1 MEVSGSG
8 APQRPIPRRSHKK
21 SKTGCRTCKARKIKC
36 DERRPLC
43 RACERHFTNLA
54 TCDFDDQDPTFSSA
68 ASSSTASAQPQSQ
81 PAGHARARG
90 GPSAPAS
97 NRQQQQQQLS
107 RLPIRPTSPVGRQA
121 EPLLPNQI
129 PMTIASGRL
138 DPFEARPRS
147 HEPAPSVDA
156 LMSHYLTTLAYR
168 SFPFYTS
175 RPLIEIWWPFVRAD
189 DVLFHV
195 ILLLSG
201 LDREHLQQQHDSV
214 HSRQLLD
221 QCLSLLQARILTPEG
236 VNDGT
241 LVAIASLAAMEH
253 DRGNM
258 RALDMHLEGLK
269 RVVELRGG
277 LDAIRRTNSMAAN
290 VVFWCAMVSINEP
303 MLLPVSYGDHE
314 RDVDWLNNPETAS
327 LLTHDGSEKD
337 LTEYG
342 VDVPTANI
350 LHEVQRLS
358 RDYTSKVNY
367 GIASEAATLLSYL
380 CSVLERLLQMSRSP
394 THDSPIP
401 GLSRSCRLAGC
412 LHVFTPMSG
421 YFPDPTLM
429 LHQLVRDLKSSLTHM
444 IRAVGTRSHL
454 LLWLLSVGGITAH
467 KMPERGWF
475 VGHLVVVITD
485 LGIED
490 WLGMRQHLI
499 KLAFHD
505 NFCDESFGLL
515 WREVRARQELLNVAP
530 VPPTQ
535 PLTEWCDETLRSGA
549 GGS

>member
-1 MEVSGSG
+1 MASTLSAMSDG
-8 APQRPIPRRSHKK
+8 
-21 SKTGCRTCKARKIKC
+21 
-36 DERRPLC
+36 LC
-43 RACERHFTNLA
+43 V
-54 TCDFDDQDPTFSSA
+54 DPTFSSA

-475 VGHLVVVITD
+475 GGHLVVVITD

>member
-1 MEVSGSG
+1 
-8 APQRPIPRRSHKK
+8 
-21 SKTGCRTCKARKIKC
+21 
-36 DERRPLC
+36 
-43 RACERHFTNLA
+43 
-54 TCDFDDQDPTFSSA
+54 
-68 ASSSTASAQPQSQ
+68 
-81 PAGHARARG
+81 
-90 GPSAPAS
+90 
-97 NRQQQQQQLS
+97 
-107 RLPIRPTSPVGRQA
+107 
-121 EPLLPNQI
+121 
-129 PMTIASGRL
+129 MTIASGRL

-175 RPLIEIWWPFVRAD
+175 RPLIEIWWPFVRTD

-195 ILLLSG
+195 VLLLSG

-350 LHEVQRLS
+350 LHEVQVTEVSARSVS
-358 RDYTSKVNY
+358 RCVTS
-367 GIASEAATLLSYL
+367 
-380 CSVLERLLQMSRSP
+380 
-394 THDSPIP
+394 
-401 GLSRSCRLAGC
+401 
-412 LHVFTPMSG
+412 
-421 YFPDPTLM
+421 FP
-429 LHQLVRDLKSSLTHM
+429 S
-444 IRAVGTRSHL
+444 
-454 LLWLLSVGGITAH
+454 
-467 KMPERGWF
+467 
-475 VGHLVVVITD
+475 
-485 LGIED
+485 
-490 WLGMRQHLI
+490 
-499 KLAFHD
+499 
-505 NFCDESFGLL
+505 
-515 WREVRARQELLNVAP
+515 
-530 VPPTQ
+530 
-535 PLTEWCDETLRSGA
+535 
-549 GGS
+549 